1 MPNYVHVGHTLQSA
15 INTPLPFNV
24 IIMEEDEGIKFHPP
38 IDNYTR
44 AAAVPAVADDDHH
57 HQPNALGN
65 NQQQQQQQQEL
76 CRLVIYLSSPL
87 PSCTSS
93 HPSNYYHYIAVI
105 VLNV

>member
-1 MPNYVHVGHTLQSA
+1 MPTYVHVGHTLQSA

-65 NQQQQQQQQEL
+65 NQQQHQEL
-76 CRLVIYLSSPL
+76 CRLVIYLSPL
-87 PSCTSS
+87 PSSTSS
-93 HPSNYYHYIAVI
+93 Q
-105 VLNV
+105 